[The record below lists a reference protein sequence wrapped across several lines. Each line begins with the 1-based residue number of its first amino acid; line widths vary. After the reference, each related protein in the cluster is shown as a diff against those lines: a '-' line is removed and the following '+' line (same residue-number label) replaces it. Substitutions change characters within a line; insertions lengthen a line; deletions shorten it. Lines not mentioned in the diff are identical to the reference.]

1 MGFPQTAPTVLYED
15 NTSTI
20 YMINN
25 DSHSQKTKHI
35 DIRFNL
41 IKEQVQNNVIV
52 MEHLSTVEMI
62 SDILTKALDPKAFLH
77 LRPQLLGMSARL
89 RASLVNSRGVS

>member
-1 MGFPQTAPTVLYED
+1 MV
-15 NTSTI
+15 
-20 YMINN
+20 NN

-52 MEHLSTVEMI
+52 MEHLYTVEMI

-77 LRPQLLGMSARL
+77 LRPLLLGLSARL
-89 RASLVNSRGVS
+89 RATLGDSRGASEKIDVKNIDISTKILRD